1 MPRHRISASALI
13 AAPPE
18 RVYAVIANYR
28 DSHPRI
34 LPRPPF
40 GPLTVEEG
48 GVGAGTV
55 ITFDM
60 RLLGQ
65 LQHLQATVTEP
76 EPGRVLVETD
86 LRSGAVTTFTVDRR
100 ADGREALTTITTEI
114 DVPRGLLGR
123 LQAWMLTR
131 LLQPV
136 YTRELDQLAEVVQP

>member
-28 DSHPRI
+28 DGHPRI
-34 LPRPPF
+34 LPRPPLES
-40 GPLTVEEG
+40 LTVEEG
-48 GVGAGTV
+48 GIGAGTV

-60 RLLGQ
+60 RLMGQ
-65 LQHLQATVTEP
+65 LQHRQAAVTEP

-100 ADGREALTTITTEI
+100 ARGREALTTITTEV

-123 LQAWMLTR
+123 LQAWVLTR

-136 YTRELDQLAEVVQP
+136 TTRELDQLAEVVQP